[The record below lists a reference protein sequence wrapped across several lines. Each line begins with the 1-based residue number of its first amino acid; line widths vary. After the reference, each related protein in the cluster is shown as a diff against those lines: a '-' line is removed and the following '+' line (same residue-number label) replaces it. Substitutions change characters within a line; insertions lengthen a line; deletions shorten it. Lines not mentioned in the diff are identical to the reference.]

1 MRMGYHRDPSHY
13 PEISIFHGEL
23 RRRAWILIRHMDIVV
38 SSWVGLPRLVDSRHA
53 DTRPPR
59 NLLDQDLD
67 ENMTELPPSRPEE
80 AAVSY
85 ATMKTD
91 ILILFANVVDEVSCI
106 NQPSYS
112 RIMELDRVL
121 HDFYASLRS
130 HFQLSEE
137 TMKTNPARFLRRLML
152 NVIYQKARCVLH
164 RNYISS
170 MREEHRYSRYSCVDA
185 AMRILTDISMSYDGD
200 MPNSSL
206 YPLAWSLP
214 AAFTND
220 LLLAS
225 MIVCVDLERAVRG
238 IRETERPPG
247 DLLEWTK
254 EQKIQALRKAYK
266 TLQSPSLGP
275 SEVSEGVKIIRIV
288 LENATKTVVQ
298 SQHRQESH
306 YSNQQLS
313 QNRTDR
319 DGQGLIEPASAT
331 VEDESLIP
339 GSSAQPS
346 WAISS
351 SVEYAMPVDNAGEF
365 LAASMMDPV
374 QFMMEVP
381 LDFGSGFW
389 TATASSNVEVPPDM
403 PWDFDGNSQFNGN
416 L

>member
-80 AAVSY
+80 GAVSY

-91 ILILFANVVDEVSCI
+91 ILILFANVVDE
-106 NQPSYS
+106 
-112 RIMELDRVL
+112 
-121 HDFYASLRS
+121 
-130 HFQLSEE
+130 
-137 TMKTNPARFLRRLML
+137 
-152 NVIYQKARCVLH
+152 KARCVLH

-254 EQKIQALRKAYK
+254 QQKIQALRKAYK

-275 SEVSEGVKIIRIV
+275 SEVSEGIKIIRIV

-319 DGQGLIEPASAT
+319 DGQGLIEPALAT

-339 GSSAQPS
+339 ASSAQPS
-346 WAISS
+346 WAISPP
-351 SVEYAMPVDNAGEF
+351 VEYAVDNAGEF
-365 LAASMMDPV
+365 FAASMMDPV